1 MFCFAY
7 KLTIDLGEV
16 VWGDLMH
23 LAGSTKKHVKIS
35 FLIITQAHVGYKMM
49 ESQQGAEHLAG
60 YSYLV

>member
-1 MFCFAY
+1 MFSFAY
-7 KLTIDLGEV
+7 KLTIDLGEM

-49 ESQQGAEHLAG
+49 KANKVQST
-60 YSYLV
+60 